1 MTTIRSLW
9 SAVTIPG
16 AEHPYATAHLR
27 VHYPALVTGSDT
39 ERLGGVF
46 QADPSH
52 APSPVVLVLGGINV
66 GQDAYRWLAVELAR
80 QGFVTVTYDWVGP
93 LFAGQVG
100 ITPGVDIA
108 LARPD
113 TYGDGPTCQAIAPML
128 QHLASL
134 NAAGPLQGALDL
146 DRVALFGHSA
156 GGTVA
161 LQSGRFFPQV
171 RAVATYGAH
180 TMVSTMLGWPAGHIA
195 EALVDSPV
203 LLLAG
208 TEDGV
213 IAASSDRYGA
223 SPDGPHD
230 PVSRTFDEALQ
241 DGRTGVHVLATVHG
255 ANHFSV
261 VEPADPTAARSFLD
275 RPSTVGGATARGAI
289 AGLLSAFLRTH
300 LRGGDPAALDTFPQ
314 DLVSVRRR

>member
-9 SAVTIPG
+9 SAATIPG
-16 AEHPYATAHLR
+16 APEPFATAHLK
-27 VHYPALVTGSDT
+27 VYYPALVTGSDA
-39 ERLGGVF
+39 ERLSGVF
-46 QADPSH
+46 QADP
-52 APSPVVLVLGGINV
+52 AGGPYPVVLVLSGVNV
-66 GQDAYRWLAVELAR
+66 GQDAYRWLAAELAA
-80 QGFVTVTYDWVGP
+80 QGFAAVTYDWVGP

-100 ITPGVDIA
+100 ITPGVDLA
-108 LARPD
+108 LARPG
-113 TYGDGPTCQAIAPML
+113 TYGDGPTCQAIAPL
-128 QHLASL
+128 LERLAAL
-134 NAAGPLQGALDL
+134 NAEEGPLHGALDL

-180 TMVSTMLGWPAGHIA
+180 TMVSTMLGWPAGTIA
-195 EALVDSPV
+195 EALVESPV
-203 LLLAG
+203 MLLAG

-223 SPDGPHD
+223 AADKPHD
-230 PVSRTFDEALQ
+230 PVSRTFDEALK
-241 DGRTGVHVLATVHG
+241 DREGAHVLATVHG

-261 VEPADPTAARSFLD
+261 VEPADPTSARSFLD

-289 AGLLSAFLRTH
+289 AGLLAAFLRTH
-300 LRGGDPAALDTFPQ
+300 LRDGDPAALDTFPQ

>member
-1 MTTIRSLW
+1 MTTVRSLW
-9 SAVTIPG
+9 SAATIPG
-16 AEHPYATAHLR
+16 AEDPCATAHLK
-27 VHYPALVTGSDT
+27 VYYPAVVTGSDA
-39 ERLGGVF
+39 ERLSGVF
-46 QADPSH
+46 QASPGPH
-52 APSPVVLVLGGINV
+52 PVVLLLSGVNV
-66 GQDAYRWLAVELAR
+66 GQDAYRWLAVELAG
-80 QGFVTVTYDWVGP
+80 QGFAAVTYDWVGP

-100 ITPGVDIA
+100 ITPGVDLA
-108 LARPD
+108 LARPG
-113 TYGDGPTCQAIAPML
+113 TYGDGPTCQAIAPI
-128 QHLASL
+128 LARLATL
-134 NAAGPLQGALDL
+134 NAEEGPLHQALDL
-146 DRVALFGHSA
+146 ERVALFGHSA

-180 TMVSTMLGWPAGHIA
+180 TMVSTMLGWPAGHVA

-213 IAASSDRYGA
+213 IAGSSDRYGA
-223 SPDGPHD
+223 DPGAAHD
-230 PVSRTFDEALQ
+230 PVRRTFDEALKGG
-241 DGRTGVHVLATVHG
+241 DDILATLHG

-261 VEPADPTAARSFLD
+261 VEPADPTSARSFLD

-289 AGLLSAFLRTH
+289 AGLLAAFFRTH
-300 LRGGDPAALDTFPQ
+300 LRDGDPAALDTFPQ

>member
-1 MTTIRSLW
+1 MTTVRSLW

-16 AEHPYATAHLR
+16 APEPYATAHLK

-39 ERLGGVF
+39 ERLSGVF
-46 QADPSH
+46 QADPAGGPH
-52 APSPVVLVLGGINV
+52 PVVLVLSGINV

-100 ITPGVDIA
+100 ITPGVDLA

-113 TYGDGPTCQAIAPML
+113 TYGDGPTCQAIAPL
-128 QHLASL
+128 LHELASL
-134 NAAGPLQGALDL
+134 NAAEGPLRGALDL

-195 EALVDSPV
+195 DALVESPV

-213 IAASSDRYGA
+213 IAASADRYGA
-223 SPDGPHD
+223 SADGSHD
-230 PVSRTFDEALQ
+230 PVNRTFDEALKDR
-241 DGRTGVHVLATVHG
+241 DGEHVLATLAG

-275 RPSTVGGATARGAI
+275 RPSTVGDATARGAI

>member
-1 MTTIRSLW
+1 MSTVRSLW

-16 AEHPYATAHLR
+16 APDPFATAHLK
-27 VHYPALVTGSDT
+27 VHYPALVTGSDA
-39 ERLGGVF
+39 ERLSGVF
-46 QADPSH
+46 QADPSGG
-52 APSPVVLVLGGINV
+52 PYPVVLVLSGINV
-66 GQDAYRWLAVELAR
+66 GQDAYRWLAVELAG
-80 QGFVTVTYDWVGP
+80 QGFAVVTYDWVGP

-100 ITPGVDIA
+100 ITPGVDLA
-108 LARPD
+108 LARPG
-113 TYGDGPTCQAIAPML
+113 TYGDGPTCQALDPIL
-128 QHLASL
+128 RRLAAL
-134 NAAGPLQGALDL
+134 DADEGPLRGALDL

-208 TEDGV
+208 TQDGV
-213 IAASSDRYGA
+213 IAASADRYGSSGGA
-223 SPDGPHD
+223 PHD
-230 PVSRTFDEALQ
+230 PVGRTFDEALKDR
-241 DGRTGVHVLATVHG
+241 DGDHVLATLHG

-275 RPSTVGGATARGAI
+275 RPSTVGEATARGAI
-289 AGLLSAFLRTH
+289 AGLLTAFLHTH
-300 LRGGDPAALDTFPQ
+300 LRGGDPAALDTFPP

>member
-1 MTTIRSLW
+1 MTTVRSLW

-16 AEHPYATAHLR
+16 APDPYATAHLR
-27 VHYPALVTGSDT
+27 VHYPALVTGSDA

-46 QADPSH
+46 QADPSG
-52 APSPVVLVLGGINV
+52 APYPVVLVLSGINV

-80 QGFVTVTYDWVGP
+80 QGFATVTYDWVGP

-100 ITPGVDIA
+100 ITPGVDLA
-108 LARPD
+108 LARPG
-113 TYGDGPTCQAIAPML
+113 TYGDGPTCQAIAPL
-128 QHLASL
+128 LAHLAAL
-134 NAAGPLQGALDL
+134 NAAGPLERALDL

-180 TMVSTMLGWPAGHIA
+180 TMVSTMLGWPAGHVA

-213 IAASSDRYGA
+213 IAGSSDRYGA
-223 SPDGPHD
+223 ASDGPHD
-230 PVSRTFDEALQ
+230 PVSRTFDEALKDH
-241 DGRTGVHVLATVHG
+241 DGDHVLATLAG

-289 AGLLSAFLRTH
+289 AGLLAAFLRTH